1 MRRDTKKKS
10 KTTRKLTQ
18 KQNCKTIQ
26 NKMIGQ
32 LINAKEYSL
41 KPKAT
46 IQQTGKTGFN
56 TDAIEQLKI
65 DETKAVVLAPDTQDK
80 NVLYM
85 AVIPADGNEAAFAV
99 RKSGMY
105 FYINT
110 KQLFD
115 RMEFDYLKHTIIF
128 DLVRCAKYDEAIGGD
143 CYKMTARTKQ
153 RTAEENDE

>member
-1 MRRDTKKKS
+1 
-10 KTTRKLTQ
+10 
-18 KQNCKTIQ
+18 
-26 NKMIGQ
+26 MIGQ
-32 LINAKEYSL
+32 LINAKDFSL

-65 DETKAVVLAPDTQDK
+65 DENKAVVLAPDTQEK

-85 AVIPADGNEAAFAV
+85 AVVNAEGNETAFAV
-99 RKSGMY
+99 RKSGAY

-115 RMEFDYLKHTIIF
+115 HMEIDYQKNTVIF
-128 DLVRCAKYDEAIGGD
+128 DLARCTKYDDAIGGE
-143 CYKMTARTKQ
+143 CYKMTARSKP